1 MGFIINDMIAG
12 NLPRMNGLQMSDIA
26 DQVLLDIGTF
36 IQETYESKPT
46 EVIENITDETID
58 ENEDAIETNVTDTKK
73 DNIELE
79 TALSEAN
86 IATDA
91 EPIAVEKGVGK
102 EPWLFADGSFNPD
115 WDGELEGSSI
125 IKGSQSNKYY
135 KAKQKYE
142 KEQKKLKQD
151 KEAKVRQE
159 NAEKAINWIK
169 SIDWFATAK
178 EKQEKRKNQKK

>member
-1 MGFIINDMIAG
+1 MKTQIMGFIINDMIAG

-46 EVIENITDETID
+46 EVIENIIDETI
-58 ENEDAIETNVTDTKK
+58 NVTDTKK